1 MTPSREYDAASSPAV
16 EPALLPAVS
25 QTRTIRV
32 VLVEDDKLYRETL
45 TYELSRQGF
54 VVRGFSDGP
63 SLLDS
68 LNAAVDADVVILDW
82 RLPKM
87 SGIDLLL
94 QLRRHGV
101 NLPVVFLTRCGQGA
115 NESLAM
121 DVGAIDWS
129 DRSRGA
135 EIFVKRLKRVVEAA
149 RPEVAVPREEHV
161 VCGKLTLN
169 RQVGRAYWSGKDVGL
184 SFGEYNIVDLLVV
197 NVGSYVTYRAVYDL
211 LHYEGFV
218 AGTGELGYRANVR
231 SVIKRIRKKFRECDP
246 AFLEI
251 ENYTGFGYRWKK
263 PVSLCNEV
271 IAEKHL
277 KQK

>member
-1 MTPSREYDAASSPAV
+1 MTPSLKHDAPSSPAV
-16 EPALLPAVS
+16 EPAQLPVVS
-25 QTRTIRV
+25 KTIRV
-32 VLVEDDKLYRETL
+32 VLVEDDELYRETL

-54 VVRGFSDGP
+54 VVRSFSDGA

-68 LNAAVDADVVILDW
+68 LNAAVDADVVIVDW

-115 NESLAM
+115 NESLAI

-129 DRSRGA
+129 DRSRGT

-149 RPEVAVPREEHV
+149 KPEVAVPHEERI
-161 VCGKLTLN
+161 VCGKLALN
-169 RQVGRAYWSGKDVGL
+169 GQVSRAYWSGKDVGL
-184 SFGEYNIVDLLVV
+184 SFGEYNIVHLLVV
-197 NVGSYVTYRAVYDL
+197 NVGSYVAYRAVYDL

-231 SVIKRIRKKFRECDP
+231 SVIKRIRNKFRECDP

-263 PVSLCNEV
+263 PVSLCNET
-271 IAEKHL
+271 IAGKHL